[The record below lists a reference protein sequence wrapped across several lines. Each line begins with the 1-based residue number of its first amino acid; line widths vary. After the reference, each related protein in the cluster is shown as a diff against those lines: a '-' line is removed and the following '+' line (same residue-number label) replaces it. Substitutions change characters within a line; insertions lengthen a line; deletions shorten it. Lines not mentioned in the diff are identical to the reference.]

1 MEQIGVDFGIKY
13 GVKISKDA
21 IRRIK
26 DSDVQKYMGRGDAKR
41 QRKAA
46 NEQLEEELY
55 RWVVTARA
63 NKLTLTN

>member
-13 GVKISKDA
+13 GVKI
-21 IRRIK
+21 RRIK
-26 DSDVQKYMGRGDAKR
+26 DSDVQMYMGRGDAKR

>member
-1 MEQIGVDFGIKY
+1 M
-13 GVKISKDA
+13 KISKDA

-26 DSDVQKYMGRGDAKR
+26 DSDVQKYMGRGDTKR